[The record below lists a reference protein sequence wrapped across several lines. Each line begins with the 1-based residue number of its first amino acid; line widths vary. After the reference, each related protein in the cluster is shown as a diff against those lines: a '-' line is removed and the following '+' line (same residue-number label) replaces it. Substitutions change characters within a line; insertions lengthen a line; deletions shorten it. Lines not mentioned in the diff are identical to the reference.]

1 MKAPSPARLYTL
13 LALMLA
19 FWSFNYVVGKRALR
33 EFPPLLLTGLRT
45 AIAGAIMWPVYML
58 RKPPLQRD
66 VWKWREFRTLALLGL
81 CGVVVNQMFF
91 VLGLA
96 RTSVA
101 HAAIVIALTPM
112 LVLLMAV
119 GIGQEHITVPKAA
132 GMAIALAGVA
142 VLQLGKKSGTTATPL
157 GDFLIF
163 LAALTFAIFT
173 VAGKTVTKR
182 YGPVTVNTFAYVGG
196 GLLLLPLT
204 LWEGSQTALRD
215 ISALAWLSVIYMA
228 AFASVLAYLIYY
240 YALTHAP
247 ASRVS
252 ALSYLQPL
260 LATLMAIPILHEP
273 VTTPL
278 VAGGALVLAGVYV
291 TERG

>member
-1 MKAPSPARLYTL
+1 VKAPSPARLYTL

-19 FWSFNYVVGKRALR
+19 FWSFNYVVGKVALR
-33 EFPPLLLTGLRT
+33 EFPPLFLTGLRT
-45 AIAGAIMWPVYML
+45 AIAGLIMCPIYL
-58 RKPPLQRD
+58 FRKPPHQRD

-132 GMAIALAGVA
+132 GMAIALAGVT
-142 VLQLGKKSGTTATPL
+142 VLQLGKKSGTAATPL

-163 LAALTFAIFT
+163 LAALTFAVFT

-215 ISALAWLSVIYMA
+215 ISALAWLSVLYMA

-240 YALTHAP
+240 YALTYAP

-273 VTTPL
+273 VTMPL

>member
-1 MKAPSPARLYTL
+1 VKAPSPARLYLL

-19 FWSFNYVVGKRALR
+19 FWSFNYVVGKVALR
-33 EFPPLLLTGLRT
+33 EFPPLLLAGLRT
-45 AIAGAIMWPVYML
+45 AIAGLIMLPIYL
-58 RKPPLQRD
+58 FRQPARQRD
-66 VWKWREFRTLALLGL
+66 LWKWREFRTLALLGL

-112 LVLLMAV
+112 LVLIMAV
-119 GIGQEHITVPKAA
+119 GVGQEHLKWRQTA
-132 GMAIALAGVA
+132 GMAIALAGVV
-142 VLQLGKKSGTTATPL
+142 VLQLGKKSGTAATL
-157 GDFLIF
+157 FGDFLIF

-196 GLLLLPLT
+196 GVLLLPLT
-204 LWEGSQTALRD
+204 VWEGSQTALPD
-215 ISALAWLSVIYMA
+215 ISALAWLSVLYMA
-228 AFASVLAYLIYY
+228 AFASVLDYLIYY
-240 YALTHAP
+240 YALTYAP

-252 ALSYLQPL
+252 AMSYLQPL

>member
-1 MKAPSPARLYTL
+1 VKAPSPARLYLL

-19 FWSFNYVVGKRALR
+19 FWSFNYVVGKVALR
-33 EFPPLLLTGLRT
+33 ELPPLFLTGLRT
-45 AIAGAIMWPVYML
+45 GLAGLIMCPIYL
-58 RKPPLQRD
+58 FRKPPHQRD

-119 GIGQEHITVPKAA
+119 GVGQERLKAFKAA
-132 GMAIALAGVA
+132 GMLIALAGVV
-142 VLQLGKKSGTTATPL
+142 VLQLGKKSGTSATAL
-157 GDFLIF
+157 GDFLVL
-163 LAALTFAIFT
+163 LAALTFAVFT

-215 ISALAWLSVIYMA
+215 ISALAWLSVFYMA

>member
-1 MKAPSPARLYTL
+1 
-13 LALMLA
+13 
-19 FWSFNYVVGKRALR
+19 
-33 EFPPLLLTGLRT
+33 
-45 AIAGAIMWPVYML
+45 
-58 RKPPLQRD
+58 
-66 VWKWREFRTLALLGL
+66 
-81 CGVVVNQMFF
+81 
-91 VLGLA
+91 
-96 RTSVA
+96 
-101 HAAIVIALTPM
+101 
-112 LVLLMAV
+112 
-119 GIGQEHITVPKAA
+119 
-132 GMAIALAGVA
+132 MAIALAGVV
-142 VLQLGKKSGTTATPL
+142 VLQLGKKSGAAATL
-157 GDFLIF
+157 FGDFLIL

-204 LWEGSQTALRD
+204 LWEASQTTLRD

-240 YALTHAP
+240 YALTYAP

-273 VTTPL
+273 VTMPL